1 MHFNDPYRRYPSAD
15 LTNGKQNVII
25 TNVGAAQARNRE
37 FAAVSTRESCT
48 WTEGVTEVTI
58 TVFQEAAGTAEL
70 RAVLGVCFDAPSDLV
85 ADTWL
90 THADSKA
97 VDSNMSA
104 IPAGES
110 RTFYFTNA
118 ITRLDVIRLYGSEA
132 LGVIV
137 EAA

>member
-1 MHFNDPYRRYPSAD
+1 MSNHH
-15 LTNGKQNVII
+15 NGQKFSVDALHVMQTVA
-25 TNVGAAQARNRE
+25 GDAQARNRE

-70 RAVLGVCFDAPSDLV
+70 RAVVGVCFDAPSDAV
-85 ADTWL
+85 ADAWL
-90 THADSKA
+90 THADSKTT
-97 VDSNMSA
+97 DSNMVA
-104 IPAGES
+104 IPVGES
-110 RTFYFTNA
+110 RAFYFTDA